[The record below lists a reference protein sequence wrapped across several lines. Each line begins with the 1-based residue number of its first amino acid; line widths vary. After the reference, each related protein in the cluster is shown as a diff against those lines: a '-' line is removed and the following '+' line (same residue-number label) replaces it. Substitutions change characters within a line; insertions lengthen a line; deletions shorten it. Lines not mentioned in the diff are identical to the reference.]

1 MKAEQKHEEW
11 KRSQPYPTDKFT
23 LERVKMDVR
32 EWLSTYGQIM
42 MGDELKDD
50 LCKVIES
57 SYRQSLT
64 VRRKWEADSVGG
76 RKYE

>member
-1 MKAEQKHEEW
+1 MTVEQKHEEW
-11 KRSQPYPTDKFT
+11 KASQPYPTDKFM

-42 MGDELKDD
+42 MGDELGDD

-57 SYRQSLT
+57 SYRQSLIT
-64 VRRKWEADSVGG
+64 RRKWEEDSMGG
-76 RKYE
+76 KGL